1 MPTVIPTSNKIEP
14 QKGKMF
20 PPESTIAKIY
30 MPVAPMIHKN
40 AHTDSIRHI
49 NFAFVARIPF
59 VNTSDTHVAISTICV
74 SSLAAPVFD
83 AIIVATTSTVDNTG
97 EIHNTSNTSN
107 MSSPRAPLSMP
118 LWVR

>member
-59 VNTSDTHVAISTICV
+59 VNTSDTHVAIDRSQSSQLYLPASMSGTGLGCPSTKKTAYRQT
-74 SSLAAPVFD
+74 L
-83 AIIVATTSTVDNTG
+83 
-97 EIHNTSNTSN
+97 
-107 MSSPRAPLSMP
+107 
-118 LWVR
+118 